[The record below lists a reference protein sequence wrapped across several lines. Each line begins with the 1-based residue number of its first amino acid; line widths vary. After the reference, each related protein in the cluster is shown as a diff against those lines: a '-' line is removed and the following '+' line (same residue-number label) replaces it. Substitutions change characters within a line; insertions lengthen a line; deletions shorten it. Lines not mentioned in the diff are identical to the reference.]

1 MSTNEIVGAV
11 FLIGIPLLVSII
23 AIIKPIINLNNSITK
38 LNITIDLLIDEN
50 GSIKSDLREHEELLN
65 DHEKRLYLIE
75 HIRGENDED

>member
-65 DHEKRLYLIE
+65 DQEKRLYLIE

>member
-1 MSTNEIVGAV
+1 MSTNEIIGAV

>member
-1 MSTNEIVGAV
+1 MSTNEILGAV

-50 GSIKSDLREHEELLN
+50 GSIKSDLREHEEQLN